1 MYPRQVT
8 ELIIYYQALGFSA
21 EETRKVLK
29 EQNGININL
38 NTIYKH
44 RRSPIGQE
52 MINELI
58 RQQQR
63 DILKV
68 DAENKPLAMK
78 YRNELLKLLLQKPT
92 EINVSA
98 SAQAQTG
105 IDEEVQE
112 IIKLSREV
120 NAAPNPEP
128 TAEPTTSTPKAEQ

>member
-21 EETRKVLK
+21 EETRKALK

-63 DILKV
+63 DILKA
-68 DAENKPLAMK
+68 DSENKPLAMK
-78 YRNELLKLLLQKPT
+78 YRNELLKLLLQKPA

-98 SAQAQTG
+98 SASTQTSLAA
-105 IDEEVQE
+105 EVEQ
-112 IIKLSREV
+112 IIQVSREI
-120 NAAPNPEP
+120 NADTPN
-128 TAEPTTSTPKAEQ
+128 TAETATTTEAN

>member
-98 SAQAQTG
+98 SAKAQTG

-120 NAAPNPEP
+120 NAAPKES
-128 TAEPTTSTPKAEQ
+128 TAESTTSTEEAEQQ